1 MAENNKSILDYDD
14 IIKKTD
20 AFDVLFVELDK
31 FEKKI
36 KRIAKLL
43 QKDLQLINPNDTKAI
58 QNHTKEVAK
67 LERANAKL
75 KAEKEKAVKARKK
88 LIDLTNEEL
97 IALQKEK
104 AAVRERNAIAKQTAI
119 IQANGAKS
127 IAGLRAQ
134 LSLTTIQWK
143 KLTAEEAT
151 NTKKGKDLVA
161 TKLSL
166 TKRLKALEKATDDN
180 RRSVGK
186 YSDALGGLGK
196 TAARVFLGRT
206 AVDFFRRIAT
216 GTLELIEKNKEG
228 SESLT
233 ELSNSI
239 EGATGALEGAA
250 VKILTV
256 LAPALTFLA
265 NTVIGV
271 IDFFFD
277 LEDEAGNLSV
287 TSEELKGKTDEL
299 SKEFGKEK
307 GQLDSLFSSLQEAN
321 KGSEKR
327 KGIIDEINTQYGQY
341 LPNLL
346 TEKSSLEDIA
356 AAQDLINESLSKTF
370 LLRAQQATQLDIFT
384 NKANKTID
392 VFNQLKEQ
400 SIFPLETSLSEF
412 ETFISTLSKNQE
424 ARQLFENYV
433 STARQTL
440 GDGFTE
446 VNKEAIDAIVKGQ
459 IQGLDDL
466 QKGLGG
472 FVSKFGAL
480 GLDELNLIKT
490 LVGDTGQFNEAIEE
504 TNGAIKSLES
514 SLVTFDRTTAKSST
528 TAAKNTKEVTS
539 KRLEAIEQLLRD
551 VEKAEVEN
559 IKAKQERLLALEDLR
574 FKELQRLTLI
584 RLQELQ
590 EASKNNN
597 EELAKIQE
605 AGQKLSEEQLKE
617 HEQNKLDIRRE
628 NGIKAIEIE
637 RLNLEE
643 LEAERAKIREQE
655 KKLLEQQ
662 TGVTEKS
669 IKETQKAVQKAN
681 EQAIKDKQ
689 DRVAKEKELTK
700 ELLND
705 INKLS
710 VESSK
715 VIQEVFS
722 NQAKASAKAVEEQLN
737 AVEQAEE
744 RARLGLTN
752 NLKFEQEQLAKRQA
766 EQQRALKAQKQAADA
781 LALVQLTI
789 AAAQNGD
796 PKAVATAVTQFG
808 ILKGLE
814 AAITGSFFEGTEDTG
829 KGGNMDIRKGMLSI
843 LHPHERVVSR
853 RENEQLKGI
862 SNKELPT
869 FANIGRDFLEGNL
882 TLDASHFRGQAH
894 DISPVVLKKESN
906 KEVINELKEVK
917 RAIKSIPVVDTKIEE
932 LYGKVLEFSKKTTNR
947 HVSRI
952 EKTRVSL

>member
-36 KRIAKLL
+36 KKIAKLL

-104 AAVRERNAIAKQTAI
+104 AAARERNAIAKQTAI

-151 NTKKGKDLVA
+151 NTTKGKNLVA
-161 TKLSL
+161 TKRNL
-166 TKRLKALEKATDDN
+166 TKELKRLERATGDN
-180 RRSVGK
+180 RRNVGN
-186 YSDALGGLGK
+186 YTDALIGLDSVLGGTIGRLTLVARSLK
-196 TAARVFLGRT
+196 TVASSLKRNVGALKSFKVAL
-206 AVDFFRRIAT
+206 AAT
-216 GTLELIEKNKEG
+216 GI
-228 SESLT
+228 
-233 ELSNSI
+233 
-239 EGATGALEGAA
+239 GAL
-250 VKILTV
+250 V
-256 LAPALTFLA
+256 L
-265 NTVIGV
+265 
-271 IDFFFD
+271 
-277 LEDEAGNLSV
+277 
-287 TSEELKGKTDEL
+287 
-299 SKEFGKEK
+299 
-307 GQLDSLFSSLQEAN
+307 
-321 KGSEKR
+321 
-327 KGIIDEINTQYGQY
+327 
-341 LPNLL
+341 
-346 TEKSSLEDIA
+346 
-356 AAQDLINESLSKTF
+356 
-370 LLRAQQATQLDIFT
+370 
-384 NKANKTID
+384 
-392 VFNQLKEQ
+392 VF
-400 SIFPLETSLSEF
+400 
-412 ETFISTLSKNQE
+412 
-424 ARQLFENYV
+424 A
-433 STARQTL
+433 
-440 GDGFTE
+440 
-446 VNKEAIDAIVKGQ
+446 
-459 IQGLDDL
+459 
-466 QKGLGG
+466 
-472 FVSKFGAL
+472 
-480 GLDELNLIKT
+480 
-490 LVGDTGQFNEAIEE
+490 
-504 TNGAIKSLES
+504 
-514 SLVTFDRTTAKSST
+514 SLVTFLTKTQRGLDLVNQAFTAVGAAIDVIIDRISKFGEAIGAAFSGDFSRAAELFKESVSGIGEEIARESAAALQLERDLQALEKRRISLIVVNEKRRIQISELRREAEELAKRDSKAAAERIKQAIEVQTAISDSELKIAQERSRIANERLSLSEST
-528 TAAKNTKEVTS
+528 NEEIEEAANLEKEALRVEKDRNDQIRSLIRKYNTLTGTQEKATKV
-539 KRLEAIEQLLRD
+539 AIEQDVKVNDSLKLRIKAIEDLQATLLVLETR
-551 VEKAEVEN
+551 N
-559 IKAKQERLLALEDLR
+559 IKDRQERLLALEDLR
-574 FKELQRLTLI
+574 LKEEQALAAKRFEDFKKIEGVRASEILAFEGKIFALSEQQLIASEKRKVAIRKQFALETKELAVI
-584 RLQELQ
+584 ELP
-590 EASKNNN
+590 E
-597 EELAKIQE
+597 
-605 AGQKLSEEQLKE
+605 EEQQDL
-617 HEQNKLDIRRE
+617 
-628 NGIKAIEIE
+628 IE
-637 RLNLEE
+637 
-643 LEAERAKIREQE
+643 
-655 KKLLEQQ
+655 
-662 TGVTEKS
+662 S

-700 ELLND
+700 ELLSD

-710 VESSK
+710 VQSSK

-894 DISPVVLKKESN
+894 DISPGVLKKENN